1 MRCRINNTSC
11 MGYDKK
17 RRECITIENCKYQEE
32 KQVRAKEYLSQI
44 EKINMMI
51 KNKDAEIV
59 KWKELADN
67 TSAPALGD
75 NVKTSGVKDTMATS
89 VVNYVDIENELFKQ
103 KQELINKHKEI
114 VQTIEKLPAQEY
126 DVLHMIYIQLR
137 SLEDVAEYKHKS
149 YRWVTAVHGRA
160 LSNVQRILNKKQNDD
175 KNRVDCL
182 VLPNIS

>member
-1 MRCRINNTSC
+1 

-75 NVKTSGVKDTMATS
+75 KVKTSGVKDTMATS

-137 SLEDVAEYKHKS
+137 SLEDVAEYKHNS